1 MARRPLEREPIYLD
15 GGRRTTQLMRDWL
28 GGCRVTKI
36 PIDEIIADIV
46 ADRITVEEAAQRILP
61 FVDRITFDPKKIPS
75 GQRYRLFQLNEAV
88 ARAKLKSKLPQDPF
102 NDQSGSAPH
111 SRGTT

>member
-1 MARRPLEREPIYLD
+1 
-15 GGRRTTQLMRDWL
+15 
-28 GGCRVTKI
+28 VSKI
-36 PIDEIIADIV
+36 AIDDIIADMF

-61 FVDRITFDPKKIPS
+61 FVGPTTFDQTKIPP

-88 ARAKLKSKLPQDPF
+88 LRARLKSKPPEDPF
-102 NDQSGSAPH
+102 NEQRGPAPH

>member
-1 MARRPLEREPIYLD
+1 MS
-15 GGRRTTQLMRDWL
+15 
-28 GGCRVTKI
+28 KI
-36 PIDEIIADIV
+36 AIDDIIADMF

-61 FVDRITFDPKKIPS
+61 FVGRTTFDQTMIPP